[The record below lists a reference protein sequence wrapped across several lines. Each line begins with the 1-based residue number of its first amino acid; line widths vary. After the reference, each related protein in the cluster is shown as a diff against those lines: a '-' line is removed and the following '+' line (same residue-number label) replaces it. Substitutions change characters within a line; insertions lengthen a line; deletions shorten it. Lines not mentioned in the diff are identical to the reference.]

1 MVIRSQRNNLL
12 IPIAKAQHIRG
23 ANQLVGIEGV
33 TAHANIFA
41 DIVQNAGAAQQQT
54 LVFTHAVILGH
65 CFKNG
70 HSQTLHLLHMVLV
83 V

>member
-1 MVIRSQRNNLL
+1 M
-12 IPIAKAQHIRG
+12 A
-23 ANQLVGIEGV
+23 
-33 TAHANIFA
+33 AHANIFA
-41 DIVQNAGAAQQQT
+41 YIVQNAGAAQQQA

-70 HSQTLHLLHMVLV
+70 HSQALHLLHMVLV